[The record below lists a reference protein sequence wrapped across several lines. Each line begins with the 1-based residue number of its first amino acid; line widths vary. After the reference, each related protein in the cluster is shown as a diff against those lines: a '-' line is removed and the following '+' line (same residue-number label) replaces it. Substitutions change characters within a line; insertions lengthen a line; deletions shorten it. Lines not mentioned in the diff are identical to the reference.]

1 MTISDF
7 ARICVF
13 GIVATACGPTASRND
28 EVCNGTTTDVNSDP
42 LNCGMCG
49 NACGVGVDCTNGVCG
64 GGCNPGD
71 TAACYDGSSGTEGV
85 GPCVGG
91 TKTCQSG
98 GTWGQCMGEV
108 VPQPEICNDHIDN
121 DCNGMVDEDV
131 DADGDGFTTCGGDCC
146 DSPGVCANP
155 KLVNPGAFEV
165 PGNGVDDD
173 CDGVVDESAGSDT
186 CDMGLASN
194 STNAMDAAKAMDLCQ
209 TTTMADK
216 TWGVI
221 SATWTLADGT
231 SVPNALSHALRPH
244 YGTGT
249 LPKAGSSFVLISTG
263 NAAGEG
269 DTNPAPDTDEDGV
282 MNTQSAFPADF
293 YSANGNK
300 LPNSPGCP
308 APDGTTANDPVMLTL
323 TIRVP
328 TNASSFTLQTN
339 FFSSE
344 FPEWTCSPYNDFFV
358 VLLDSTW
365 NGMPANPHDKN
376 LATYTS
382 PNMMVYP
389 VGVNLAYGNTGLF
402 TECVNGPTG
411 CEAAL
416 SGGTTGSIST
426 CTGTGDLAGTGMEV
440 ADPAAASAGCTGA
453 QTGGATG
460 WLTTSGN
467 VVGGEIIKLR
477 IAIWD
482 TSDHDLDSLAVIDNF
497 KWSVEASD
505 PGTVI
510 E

>member
-1 MTISDF
+1 MTIIDF
-7 ARICVF
+7 VRICALGFV
-13 GIVATACGPTASRND
+13 VACGPTATRN
-28 EVCNGTTTDVNSDP
+28 EVCNGVSTDTTSDP
-42 LNCGMCG
+42 SNCGQCG
-49 NACGVGVDCTNGVCG
+49 TQCPGTACSNGTCGDSCT
-64 GGCNPGD
+64 PGE
-71 TAACYDGSSGTEGV
+71 TAACYDGAPGTQGV

-91 TKTCQSG
+91 TKTCEST
-98 GTWGQCMGEV
+98 GTWGLCMGEV
-108 VPQPEICNDHIDN
+108 VPVAEVCADHIDN

-146 DSPGVCANP
+146 DNASVCGSP

-165 PGNGVDDD
+165 AGNQVDDD
-173 CDGVVDESAGSDT
+173 CDGVVDEAAAGAACDT
-186 CDMGLASN
+186 GLMSN
-194 STNAMDAAKAMDLCQ
+194 SSNAMDAAKAMELCQ
-209 TTTMADK
+209 TTTMTDK

-231 SVPNALSHALRPH
+231 SVPNALSRAIRPH

-249 LPKAGSSFVLISTG
+249 TPKAGANMVLISTG
-263 NAAGEG
+263 NAAGTG
-269 DTNPAPDTDEDGV
+269 DTNPGPDSGESGV
-282 MNTQSAFPADF
+282 MNTSSPFPADF
-293 YSANGNK
+293 YAANGNK
-300 LPNSPGCP
+300 LPNAPGCP
-308 APDGTTANDPVMLTL
+308 APNGTTANDPVMLNL

-344 FPEWTCSPYNDFFV
+344 FPEWTCSPFNDFFV
-358 VLLDSTW
+358 VLLDSSFSGT
-365 NGMPANPHDKN
+365 PANPHDKN
-376 LATYTS
+376 LATYTA
-382 PNMMVYP
+382 PNMTIYP

-402 TECVNGPTG
+402 TQCVNGPTG
-411 CEAAL
+411 CEAT
-416 SGGTTGSIST
+416 SMGGVAGSITT
-426 CTGTGDLAGTGMEV
+426 CSGTGDLAGTGMEV
-440 ADPAAASAGCTGA
+440 ADPLASISGCTGA

-482 TSDHDLDSLAVIDNF
+482 TSDHALDSLAVIDNF

-510 E
+510 Q